1 MFVQLTDNIIG
12 ELFKDI
18 NNYFPKDPNEYTHLS
33 AIMTDLFK
41 LTRERTGMTRDKD
54 GSVLISGSISAC
66 VYGISIHASN
76 DPGQSSYTII

>member
-18 NNYFPKDPNEYTHLS
+18 ANYFPKDSDEYTHLS
-33 AIMTDLFK
+33 AIMTDLLK

-54 GSVLISGSISAC
+54 DGVLISG
-66 VYGISIHASN
+66 
-76 DPGQSSYTII
+76 Q